1 MKMNLQKLKMQNAK
15 RLFAKRKNNLVPPLM
30 PPRYD
35 EVYFEGLKWL
45 DSLAGEKTGRRKINV

>member
-1 MKMNLQKLKMQNAK
+1 MDSLLQKLKRQNAE
-15 RLFAKRKNNLVPPLM
+15 RLSAKRKNSLVTPPIS
-30 PPRYD
+30 PRYD